1 MQIDPSQQSEAH
13 NYKLLTNIVVPRP
26 IAWITTLSADGVVNL
41 APFSFFNAFS
51 SGPLY
56 VGVSIGSRDSGAP
69 KDTAVN
75 IEAQREFVVNFV
87 TEDLLAAMNV
97 TAADFPPD
105 RSELA
110 AAHLHAAP
118 AARVRAPRLAEAQAS
133 LECKL
138 FQSVA
143 LGESTLYIGEVV
155 MFHVADH
162 LLGPRMHVNHFAPIG
177 RLGSPSVY
185 CRTTDRIELPRISY
199 AQWSSGDER

>member
-26 IAWITTLSADGVVNL
+26 IAWITTLRADGVVNL

-51 SGPLY
+51 SEPLY

-110 AAHLHAAP
+110 A
-118 AARVRAPRLAEAQAS
+118 
-133 LECKL
+133 
-138 FQSVA
+138 
-143 LGESTLYIGEVV
+143 
-155 MFHVADH
+155 
-162 LLGPRMHVNHFAPIG
+162 
-177 RLGSPSVY
+177 
-185 CRTTDRIELPRISY
+185 
-199 AQWSSGDER
+199 